1 MLIIII
7 IVQQM
12 EATTNENQEGI
23 SVTIQMCLCFFYII
37 ILHESLNFRLKWET
51 GLISHLTFFWIPLY
65 NFCNNMFCKFANI
78 ILYKK

>member
-12 EATTNENQEGI
+12 EATANENQRGI

-37 ILHESLNFRLKWET
+37 ILHESLNFMLKWNIQET
-51 GLISHLTFFWIPLY
+51 VQKHREVIHDLMSAHAQAKTL
-65 NFCNNMFCKFANI
+65 
-78 ILYKK
+78 